1 MHPLTRRTEGPVVCY
16 GRPPIPRADEAI
28 FGDANGKGLEKVD
41 YEAEAEE

>member
-1 MHPLTRRTEGPVVCY
+1 MHSLARRTVGPVVCY

-28 FGDANGKGLEKVD
+28 FGDANGTGLEKVD

>member
-1 MHPLTRRTEGPVVCY
+1 MHSLTRRTVGPVVGY
-16 GRPPIPRADEAI
+16 GRPPIPGADEAI

>member
-1 MHPLTRRTEGPVVCY
+1 MHSLTRRTEGPVVGY
-16 GRPPIPRADEAI
+16 GRPPFPGADEAI